1 MHFFVKKKH
10 QGIQGD
16 YILFL
21 NNFNFEVIC
30 KYFYG
35 ESSKAYGDWQ
45 SLKPLSIP
53 LKSTEDYT
61 VTSSNGFININFKDG
76 FVLSRLFDYA
86 VKNFSDAFLQKT
98 EPCDYDFQ
106 KAVSNG
112 YLKYLFS
119 IYIKDFWKMQS
130 SEDVSN
136 LHFEGLDLE
145 PYRELSIM
153 ALYLIEKGPLN
164 CEPSLSQK
172 NFNKLYNIFADRL
185 NEALREKSVLNAPDI
200 LKMLTV
206 CAINIR
212 AYQEA

>member
-1 MHFFVKKKH
+1 MLFFAKKKH
-10 QGIQGD
+10 QDIQGD
-16 YILFL
+16 FILFL
-21 NNFNFEVIC
+21 DDLNFEVIC
-30 KYFYG
+30 KYFY
-35 ESSKAYGDWQ
+35 SDTSKAYGDWQ

-106 KAVSNG
+106 KVISND
-112 YLKYLFS
+112 YLKYLFT
-119 IYIKDFWKMQS
+119 IYIKDFWNIQNSKNITNLFF
-130 SEDVSN
+130 EDS
-136 LHFEGLDLE
+136 DLE

-164 CEPSLSQK
+164 NEPSISQK
-172 NFNKLYNIFADRL
+172 NFNKLYNIFSNRL
-185 NEALREKSVLNAPDI
+185 NETLREKSVLNAPDI

-206 CAINIR
+206 CAINIQV
-212 AYQEA
+212 YQEA

>member
-1 MHFFVKKKH
+1 M
-10 QGIQGD
+10 
-16 YILFL
+16 FL
-21 NNFNFEVIC
+21 DNINFEVIC
-30 KYFYG
+30 KYFYI

-45 SLKPLSIP
+45 SLKPISIP
-53 LKSTEDYT
+53 LKNTENYT

-76 FVLSRLFDYA
+76 FILSRLFDYA
-86 VKNFSDAFLQKT
+86 VKNFSDAFLQKA
-98 EPCDYDFQ
+98 EPYDYDFQ
-106 KAVSNG
+106 KAVSND

-130 SEDVSN
+130 PKDVSN
-136 LHFEGLDLE
+136 LHLEILDLE

-185 NEALREKSVLNAPDI
+185 NEALREKSVLNAHDI

-212 AYQEA
+212 VYQEA